1 MDNVYIGKLLSIVT
15 FLTLFICAMIIVV
28 TPTAMGYEISIYDA
42 YPIYF
47 WGLIIFAMFM
57 GIIILIRSYL
67 YENERCNWKCGFL
80 SLLISNSI
88 LLTLALI
95 RGYFFLGRNDVSS
108 HMGLMRDILIS
119 GTFGTNVYPLLHILG
134 VESLFI
140 PNFPLNIIILIYPAI
155 FSLFCIFSLY
165 LLFNRIYDNK
175 KDVILGMV
183 PASILLFGTYHTMF
197 TPNQEAFLLIPF
209 FLYCYL
215 SSRKSDNKLPF
226 TILTVIMSIVL
237 TVLHP
242 LVSLMTILLLI
253 IIELSNII
261 SSKHLNTSR
270 IRNPYT
276 VIVLMATVFFM
287 WQTYTYIFFKKIIK
301 IFNWF
306 IGEELGNSE
315 LQIYSTI
322 ISSTDPNIIDLIHRI
337 FNIYGQLLIVSLIS
351 LVCIFYLLKKR
362 NKLDFF
368 NIFYSLGFIFS
379 IIISVLSLVLVYIF
393 QFARNYVLAILMGI
407 FLVYIFLKL
416 LLSTTN
422 KLLNKKYIKPLIIAV
437 IFIPLLVASTF
448 NLYYSP
454 PTNYP
459 NEQVTF
465 SEYQGMQTFF
475 EKRDD
480 SFRAYEYKLSQTR
493 FFDAIYYYQI
503 DTNKHKFNISSKNLR
518 YVDTMP
524 IDHFGY
530 DNYTSMADY
539 YNKSS
544 YLLINDLGKDLYA
557 SIYPQYKDKWRFTP
571 DDFEKL
577 NYDNGLS
584 LIYDN
589 SNLEIYFLE
598 KK

>member
-80 SLLISNSI
+80 SLLIPNSI

-261 SSKHLNTSR
+261 S
-270 IRNPYT
+270 
-276 VIVLMATVFFM
+276 
-287 WQTYTYIFFKKIIK
+287 
-301 IFNWF
+301 
-306 IGEELGNSE
+306 
-315 LQIYSTI
+315 
-322 ISSTDPNIIDLIHRI
+322 
-337 FNIYGQLLIVSLIS
+337 
-351 LVCIFYLLKKR
+351 
-362 NKLDFF
+362 
-368 NIFYSLGFIFS
+368 
-379 IIISVLSLVLVYIF
+379 
-393 QFARNYVLAILMGI
+393 
-407 FLVYIFLKL
+407 L

>member
-1 MDNVYIGKLLSIVT
+1 
-15 FLTLFICAMIIVV
+15 MIIAV
-28 TPTAMGYEISIYDA
+28 TPTATGYEISIYNA

-47 WGLIIFAMFM
+47 WGLIILAEFM

-67 YENERCNWKCGFL
+67 YENERYNWKYGFL

-108 HMGLMRDILIS
+108 HLGLMRDILNS

-134 VESLFI
+134 VETFFI
-140 PNFPLNIIILIYPAI
+140 PNIHINVIILIYPAI
-155 FSLFCIFSLY
+155 FSLFCIFSFY
-165 LLFNRIYDNK
+165 LLFNRIYEDK

-215 SSRKSDNKLPF
+215 SSRKSDDQLPF
-226 TILTVIMSIVL
+226 TILTVIMSIVI

-242 LVSLMTILLLI
+242 LVSLMIILLLI
-253 IIELSNII
+253 ILEFSNKI
-261 SSKHLNTSR
+261 SSKRLNTFR
-270 IRNPYT
+270 IRSPYT
-276 VIVLMATVFFM
+276 VIILMSTVFFM

-306 IGEELGNSE
+306 IGEELGTSE
-315 LQIYSTI
+315 FQIYSNI
-322 ISSTDPNIIDLIHRI
+322 ISSTDPNILDLIHRM
-337 FNIYGQLLIVSLIS
+337 FNIYGQLIIVALIS
-351 LVCIFYLLKKR
+351 LVCIFYLLNKR
-362 NKLDFF
+362 DKLNFYSV
-368 NIFYSLGFIFS
+368 FYSLGFIIS
-379 IIISVLSLVLVYIF
+379 IIISVISLVLIYIF

-407 FLVYIFLKL
+407 FLVFIFLKL
-416 LLSTTN
+416 LFSTKN
-422 KLLNKKYIKPLIIAV
+422 KVLNRKYIKPLIITI

-459 NEQVTF
+459 NEQVTL

-480 SFRAYEYKLSQTR
+480 NYRAYEYKLSQTR
-493 FFDAIYYYQI
+493 FFDAIYYYQVDDI
-503 DTNKHKFNISSKNLR
+503 TKHKINISSKNLR

-544 YLLINDLGKDLYA
+544 YLLINDLGRELYPA
-557 SIYPQYKDKWRFTP
+557 IYPQYRFKWRFTSE
-571 DDFEKL
+571 DFEKL
-577 NYDNGLS
+577 NEDNGLS

-589 SNLEIYFLE
+589 SNLEIYFLR
-598 KK
+598 KNN